1 MDRRVLLQ
9 WAAGAGCTAGCGARA
24 LTAEAA
30 AAPSRVDDQDW
41 VDTRRDRKLP
51 LRVRWPA
58 DTLPVP
64 GDGLPVLLYSHGLG
78 GSRAGGEVWGQAW
91 AAAGFVVVHLQHPGS
106 DIDAL
111 RGVERPG
118 RLRDAASPQQW
129 AQRLADVGYV
139 LDQITQRQ
147 ARQQGP
153 WARVRA
159 HRAGLAGHSFGAHTT
174 LAMAGQRW
182 PGLAG
187 VDEAR
192 LGAFVAL
199 SPTAPASDAVQALAA
214 VRRPMLCISGSRDG
228 DVLGNGATPERR
240 LAVYEALPAGH
251 KALLWLQD
259 ADHMSLAGQAG
270 RAVEILPRE
279 PVTRALQ
286 ARHHALVA
294 RVSTDWWLATLRD
307 DAAAA
312 ARLVRPQG
320 LADADL
326 WAQG

>member
-1 MDRRVLLQ
+1 M
-9 WAAGAGCTAGCGARA
+9 C
-24 LTAEAA
+24 
-30 AAPSRVDDQDW
+30 
-41 VDTRRDRKLP
+41 
-51 LRVRWPA
+51 
-58 DTLPVP
+58 
-64 GDGLPVLLYSHGLG
+64 
-78 GSRAGGEVWGQAW
+78 
-91 AAAGFVVVHLQHPGS
+91 
-106 DIDAL
+106 
-111 RGVERPG
+111 
-118 RLRDAASPQQW
+118 
-129 AQRLADVGYV
+129 

-153 WARVRA
+153 WAQVRA
-159 HRAGLAGHSFGAHTT
+159 HRVGLAGHSFGAHTT

-259 ADHMSLAGQAG
+259 ADHMSLAGQTG

-294 RVSTDWWLATLRD
+294 RVSTDWWLAMLRD